1 MPAPSGSLGESGLL
15 ARLARSPVPVA
26 RARAAA
32 RLARATFWGVFICSA
47 RASRAAFAARRFSLA
62 SARAEI
68 PLGRPGASRGTS
80 LVESPPLFLVILG
93 LAGYRHVAYRP
104 WSVRVRAPAF
114 LPRPGPLRSRAPRQ
128 HSGLN
133 LSLVLVLV
141 VSARTRF
148 LLNMPRRPQSAP
160 ASSILPDSGLNLP
173 LCPQSVLNLA
183 SICPSVLHLSSMRP

>member
-1 MPAPSGSLGESGLL
+1 MGGWSGC
-15 ARLARSPVPVA
+15 PNM
-26 RARAAA
+26 
-32 RLARATFWGVFICSA
+32 
-47 RASRAAFAARRFSLA
+47 
-62 SARAEI
+62 
-68 PLGRPGASRGTS
+68 GA
-80 LVESPPLFLVILG
+80 LFLVILG

-104 WSVRVRAPAF
+104 WSVRARAPAF

-183 SICPSVLHLSSMRP
+183 SICPSVLNRAQCVLNLSSMRPQSVLKPSAAPIQDRSREAAAN